1 MGRAE
6 ILQEA
11 KAARVGRA
19 RAELLLDQAE
29 VVGKARV
36 GPRRAGAEAVLF
48 LLDRLLLGLVVT
60 FLDRLLLGLAV
71 VLLDRLLGLVV
82 VVLMGRLLD
91 LAVLDLVA
99 LGVVAM
105 EGILEVLGLGPLILM
120 RLSPTTPLSVLQGMG
135 PTPHSGGA
143 ACS

>member
-1 MGRAE
+1 M
-6 ILQEA
+6 
-11 KAARVGRA
+11 GRA

-60 FLDRLLLGLAV
+60 LLDRLLLGLAV

-99 LGVVAM
+99 LVGLVV
-105 EGILEVLGLGPLILM
+105 LLL
-120 RLSPTTPLSVLQGMG
+120 RLSPTPLSVLQGRG
-135 PTPHSGGA
+135 PLPHSGGA

>member
-19 RAELLLDQAE
+19 RAELLLDQAK

-36 GPRRAGAEAVLF
+36 GPRRAGAEAVL
-48 LLDRLLLGLVVT
+48 DRLLLGLVVT
-60 FLDRLLLGLAV
+60 LLDRLLGLAV

-120 RLSPTTPLSVLQGMG
+120 RLSPTPLSVLQGMG

>member
-36 GPRRAGAEAVLF
+36 GPRRAGAEAVL
-48 LLDRLLLGLVVT
+48 DRLLLGLVVT
-60 FLDRLLLGLAV
+60 LLDRLLLGLAV
-71 VLLDRLLGLVV
+71 VLLDQLLGLVV

-99 LGVVAM
+99 LGVVAL

-120 RLSPTTPLSVLQGMG
+120 RLSPTPLSVLQGMG

>member
-19 RAELLLDQAE
+19 RAELLLDQAK

-60 FLDRLLLGLAV
+60 LLDRLLLGLAV

-120 RLSPTTPLSVLQGMG
+120 RLSPTPLSVLQGMG

>member
-99 LGVVAM
+99 LGVVAL

-120 RLSPTTPLSVLQGMG
+120 RLSTPLSVLQGMG

>member
-1 MGRAE
+1 MGTARAE

-48 LLDRLLLGLVVT
+48 L
-60 FLDRLLLGLAV
+60 LDRLLLGLAV

-120 RLSPTTPLSVLQGMG
+120 RLSPTPLSVLQGMG

>member
-36 GPRRAGAEAVLF
+36 GPRRAGAEA
-48 LLDRLLLGLVVT
+48 DRLLLGLVVT
-60 FLDRLLLGLAV
+60 LLDRLLLGLAV

-82 VVLMGRLLD
+82 VVLVGRLLD

-99 LGVVAM
+99 LGVVAL

-120 RLSPTTPLSVLQGMG
+120 RLSPTPLSVLQGMG

>member
-19 RAELLLDQAE
+19 RAELLLDQAK

-60 FLDRLLLGLAV
+60 LLDRLLGLAV

-120 RLSPTTPLSVLQGMG
+120 RLSPTPLSVLQGMG